1 MKTRTLAAI
10 LVFLPLFSSSF
21 AADEKWDKTLTSTSQ
36 PTFPPPRPMKAKYG
50 FSWSGIPGASADVR
64 TVRAGDRLQFDGTIR
79 TAGLIRSLWKFDGTH
94 SSSVDA
100 ATLRPRT
107 TKQTENLRKKKTVT
121 NLSFDSGGVTSR
133 ELETPGKSDD
143 PETRRFD
150 FPEVF
155 DLYSALLYLRSQPL
169 EDQNILRIVVYPA
182 TSAYLATVTVAGR
195 ERFTGPT
202 GSYDSIK
209 LDLQLNKISKT
220 RELEPH
226 KKFRRATVWLSDDS
240 DRLLLK
246 IQAQIF
252 VGTVLAELESVKFD
266 EKTK

>member
-1 MKTRTLAAI
+1 MRAN
-10 LVFLPLFSSSF
+10 
-21 AADEKWDKTLTSTSQ
+21 
-36 PTFPPPRPMKAKYG
+36 YG

-64 TVRAGDRLQFDGTIR
+64 AVRTGDRLQFDGTIR
-79 TAGLIRSLWKFDGTH
+79 TTGLIRSLWKFDGTH

-100 ATLRPRT
+100 ATLRPGT
-107 TKQTENLRKKKTVT
+107 TKQTENVRKKKTVT

-143 PETRRFD
+143 PEMRRF
-150 FPEVF
+150 ELAGVF

-169 EDQNILRIVVYPA
+169 EDQNVLRIVVYPA
-182 TSAYLATVTVAGR
+182 TSAYLATVTVAGH

-209 LDLQLNKISKT
+209 LDLQLNKISKS

-266 EKTK
+266 DKPK